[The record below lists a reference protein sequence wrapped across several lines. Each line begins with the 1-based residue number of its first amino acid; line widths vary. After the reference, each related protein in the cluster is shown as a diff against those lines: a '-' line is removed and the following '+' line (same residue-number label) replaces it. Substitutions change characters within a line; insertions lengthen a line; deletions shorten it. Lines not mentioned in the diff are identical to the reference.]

1 MKVNK
6 WTVGLAAAGLIS
18 VPISSRAEERMNQV
32 WTALSSTTISG
43 YVDTSAH
50 WDLGSG
56 NAFAPGYSFNA
67 GKQDGFNLNVV
78 KLTIEKPL
86 DESQWAAGYKADLLF
101 GPDANAFATQ
111 SAPLSVGGAD
121 FGVKQ
126 AYVAMRAPVGN
137 GLDFKL
143 GVWDTII
150 GYEVF
155 EGPNNPNYTRSW
167 GYTMEPTTHTGLL
180 MSYRINDTLSANAG
194 IANTFGPTIN
204 GRAFYGHGGENES
217 YKTYMGS
224 LAFTAPENWGAM
236 AGSTLYGGIING
248 QGGLSAYNQ
257 THFYVGAT
265 VATPVEGLRVGAS
278 YDYVAVHDA
287 PTGSYAADATE
298 DGKAWAN
305 AVALYTSFQA
315 SEKMSVHVRGEYVSH
330 SDKLLN
336 GFDPDG
342 GGPLTGA
349 DVGGQAFPGKVLS
362 LTGTV
367 QYDLWKNV
375 LSRLEVRWDHSAT
388 GDEAFGGDPRGGGP
402 SKINSYL
409 VAANVVYKF

>member
-18 VPISSRAEERMNQV
+18 VPISSHAEERMNQV

-56 NAFAPGYSFNA
+56 NANAPGYAFNS

-86 DESQWAAGYKADLLF
+86 DESQWAAGYKVDLLF
-101 GPDANAFATQ
+101 GPDANALSTQ
-111 SAPLSVGGAD
+111 SSGLSTGSD

-126 AYVAMRAPVGN
+126 AYVIMRAPVGN
-137 GLDFKL
+137 GVDFKM
-143 GVWDTII
+143 GVFDTII

-180 MSYRINDTLSANAG
+180 MSYRINDSLSGSVG

-204 GRAFYGHGGENES
+204 GRAFGGENES
-217 YKTYMGS
+217 YKTYMAS
-224 LAFTAPENWGAM
+224 LAFTAPEDWGAM
-236 AGSTLYGGIING
+236 AGSTLYAGVING
-248 QGGLSAYNQ
+248 NGGLSTYNQ
-257 THFYVGAT
+257 THWYVGAT
-265 VATPVEGLRVGAS
+265 IATPVEGLRVGVA
-278 YDYVAVHDA
+278 YDYVNVHDA

-298 DGKAWAN
+298 DGNAWAN
-305 AVALYTSFQA
+305 AIALYTSFQA
-315 SEKMSVHVRGEYVSH
+315 TEKLSLHVRGEYASH
-330 SDKLLN
+330 ADKLLN
-336 GFDPDG
+336 GTDPDG
-342 GGPLTGA
+342 AGALVGP
-349 DVGGQAFPGKVLS
+349 GQAFPGKVLS
-362 LTGTV
+362 ITGTV

-375 LSRLEVRWDHSAT
+375 LSRLEIRWDHSAT
-388 GDEAFGGDPRGGGP
+388 GNEAFGGDSGSTNPP
-402 SKINSYL
+402 NKINNYL

>member
-18 VPISSRAEERMNQV
+18 VPISSHAEERMNQV

-50 WDLGSG
+50 WDVGSG
-56 NAFAPGYSFNA
+56 NAFAPGYAFNA

-78 KLTIEKPL
+78 KVTIEKPL
-86 DESQWAAGYKADLLF
+86 DESQWAAGYKVDLLF

-126 AYVAMRAPVGN
+126 AYVALRAPVGN
-137 GLDFKL
+137 GLDFKV

-167 GYTMEPTTHTGLL
+167 GYTMEPTTHTGVL
-180 MSYRINDTLSANAG
+180 MSYRINDQLSASAG

-204 GRAFYGHGGENES
+204 GRAFGGENES

-224 LAFTAPENWGAM
+224 LAFTAPEDWGALS
-236 AGSTLYGGIING
+236 GSTLYGGIING
-248 QGGLSAYNQ
+248 NGGLSAYNQ

-265 VATPVEGLRVGAS
+265 MSTPVEGLRVGAC

-287 PTGSYAADATE
+287 PAGSYADPAE
-298 DGKAWAN
+298 DGEAWAN
-305 AVALYTSFQA
+305 AVALYASFQCT
-315 SEKMSVHVRGEYVSH
+315 EKLSVHARGEYASH
-330 SDKLLN
+330 AS
-336 GFDPDG
+336 
-342 GGPLTGA
+342 
-349 DVGGQAFPGKVLS
+349 KVLTDGTAAGIGFPTKVFS
-362 LTGTV
+362 LTGTI

-375 LSRLEVRWDHSAT
+375 LSRLEVRWDHSAN
-388 GDEAFGGDPRGGGP
+388 GEDAFGGDSGDPGATPDMR
-402 SKINSYL
+402 NHYL
-409 VAANVVYKF
+409 VAANLVYKF